1 MAGGAGGVQGGTIDG
16 TGSAAGFNGPIDIAI
31 VFSNSGRKEL
41 AVLEMFGA
49 SIRRVTLE
57 GVVTTIV
64 GNSPPMFNFPTSI
77 ASDYMHNIYV
87 AEDGRI
93 RKVTRD
99 GVVSTLAGNKSG
111 TLGYLDGPCNTA
123 LFRRPNNIVKPQY
136 SDYLYIID
144 NPDWQASQQGQV
156 SKIRKIY
163 LALPPEMQ

>member
-1 MAGGAGGVQGGTIDG
+1 MQ
-16 TGSAAGFNGPIDIAI
+16 
-31 VFSNSGRKEL
+31 L

-49 SIRRVTLE
+49 SIRKVTPE

-77 ASDYMHNIYV
+77 ATDFINNIYV

-93 RKVTRD
+93 RKVTPD
-99 GVVSTLAGNKSG
+99 GVVSTLAGNNSG

-123 LFRRPNNIVKPQY
+123 LFRRPHNIVVFRG
-136 SDYLYIID
+136 DLYVID
-144 NPDWQASQQGQV
+144 KPDWQASQQGQV

-163 LALPPEMQ
+163 LALPQMN